1 MSQDN
6 MQGASTTDLAPEAS
20 ASAEAVPPLNGAT
33 TMAFTANSTA
43 AEQRSL
49 MLDNLR
55 AMAATLGI
63 ETVLPLVRIFTS
75 RKAVDLTDDKVEVVL
90 ETIRLVCEEL
100 RATGRYNSDAGD
112 LTDVFMEAA
121 AKADIAIKL
130 RQPRKT
136 SMLAGVEVKISTES
150 DAKTLSTF
158 LGDAEFFIGK
168 HGNAYMTEVSWA
180 VSNSPDF
187 SGVPIE
193 DFPKVSKVINAVDE
207 WLDDKRHR
215 SETTPDL
222 IDIRNYAA
230 QCFQALCTDDIMG
243 DIGIHERRDIMLEAA
258 GDLRDLLD
266 NDEAMGAVL
275 DGIGYN
281 HGTEVPDDQ
290 IDRVTG
296 IFINIIRT
304 VQNAGYML
312 SLYELKTL
320 VTQEVERAAR
330 DSKSEAPASDDT
342 ATTLEGKIADTST
355 AEAIDEMSSEHAQHA
370 IDREME
376 QAAHEKQML
385 RIQTMINIGVGVVM
399 SSVGVTSIKITS
411 EALQKFSRDYEVV
424 TEPTEDGGYTI
435 ELLDRSS
442 MAYSQYV
449 AAQMEGISDSVG
461 VPAANLNLVNPG
473 EI

>member
-20 ASAEAVPPLNGAT
+20 ASAEAVPPYSHN
-33 TMAFTANSTA
+33 N
-43 AEQRSL
+43 RSDYMVARL
-49 MLDNLR
+49 RTLDSIIGRNRTISL
-55 AMAATLGI
+55 I
-63 ETVLPLVRIFTS
+63 KIFGYD
-75 RKAVDLTDDKVEVVL
+75 KVADIKDDKVEIVL
-90 ETIRLVCEEL
+90 ETISLICVEL
-100 RATGRYNSDAGD
+100 NALGLDKVVPEDMN
-112 LTDVFMEAA
+112 LMPIFEEAA
-121 AKADIAIKL
+121 SEAEVAAKL

-136 SMLAGVEVKISTES
+136 SMLAGVELKISTES

-411 EALQKFSRDYEVV
+411 EALQQFSRDYEVV

-449 AAQMEGISDSVG
+449 AAQMEGIAKSIG